1 MTESLP
7 ATITRQI
14 DSEIALI
21 PQFAA
26 VVAKELEEFG
36 LSKQKVDEIM
46 LRSAQSFGSNI
57 SLAAVVD
64 QTLRADEKNPE
75 VSYFEWFKAAG
86 GTAATYLASTASKHA
101 PDLVDRLAPK
111 VADALHLAI
120 SNYLD
125 SLTRP
130 SSRSTSK
137 KGKRRSAS

>member
-46 LRSAQSFGSNI
+46 LRWRSR
-57 SLAAVVD
+57 V
-64 QTLRADEKNPE
+64 RPPE
-75 VSYFEWFKAAG
+75 
-86 GTAATYLASTASKHA
+86 
-101 PDLVDRLAPK
+101 R
-111 VADALHLAI
+111 
-120 SNYLD
+120 
-125 SLTRP
+125 
-130 SSRSTSK
+130 
-137 KGKRRSAS
+137 